1 MANRKRPAVATRQ
14 IGSAVYGAS
23 SYFNHSCDPNLTFNI
38 GPGKA
43 ICMKARSDLKAGQE
57 LCISYYGPHFY
68 VVPKIERMKYV
79 RIGLMKYWGDKNL
92 FFRKEPIEIL
102 SFHLRHFWAYNWF
115 GACTILKLL
124 LKKRFC
130 LNRNFTRE
138 MTTLTGS
145 VAGVARARPQ
155 TSYYLAIFFLK
166 INFFLCEMASW
177 KLAQNSF

>member
-79 RIGLMKYWGDKNL
+79 RIGLMKY
-92 FFRKEPIEIL
+92 
-102 SFHLRHFWAYNWF
+102 
-115 GACTILKLL
+115 
-124 LKKRFC
+124 
-130 LNRNFTRE
+130 
-138 MTTLTGS
+138 
-145 VAGVARARPQ
+145 
-155 TSYYLAIFFLK
+155 
-166 INFFLCEMASW
+166 
-177 KLAQNSF
+177 